1 MKMKLWLTAILL
13 FCWSIH
19 AGDFR
24 IDGIR
29 FFCRVP
35 AKYDSSSR
43 ILVLFGGR
51 NWPGDKTLQ
60 AYRFDILAD
69 KHQVFLL
76 SPSFHDRNYWE
87 PENWSG
93 KTLLKAIA
101 AVERKYQ
108 LTPQKVYFYGYS
120 AGGQCSALFYHWMPE
135 RVAAWG
141 VHACGI
147 YPVKVSNTKT
157 PALITCGENDAER
170 VQISRHFV
178 YRYREAGGEL
188 LWKPFRG
195 VGHELSPNALELAHA
210 WFDAVFSGAKPIAYG
225 EDDMLKIKPK
235 KRIDVEYRNPLY
247 SEKIRELWLK

>member
-1 MKMKLWLTAILL
+1 MRVIWIVIGFLICINIFAE
-13 FCWSIH
+13 
-19 AGDFR
+19 DFR

-35 AKYDSSSR
+35 AKYNGHSR

-51 NWPGDKTLQ
+51 NWPGNKTLQ
-60 AYRFDILAD
+60 SYRFDSPAD

-87 PENWSG
+87 PEKWSG

-101 AVERKYQ
+101 AVERKYG

-120 AGGQCSALFYHWMPE
+120 AGGQCAALFYHWMPE
-135 RVAAWG
+135 RVGAWAA
-141 VHACGI
+141 HACGV
-147 YPVKVSNTKT
+147 YPDQPVKNAA
-157 PALITCGENDAER
+157 PALITCGVNDAER
-170 VQISRHFV
+170 YQISRHFV

-188 LWKPFRG
+188 LWKPLPDT
-195 VGHELSPNALELAHA
+195 GHELSKDALDLAHA
-210 WFDAVFSGAKPIAYG
+210 WFDAVFAGAKPVAYG
-225 EDDMLKIKPK
+225 EDDLRKIKPK

>member
-1 MKMKLWLTAILL
+1 MRLIWIVIGFLICINIFAE
-13 FCWSIH
+13 
-19 AGDFR
+19 DFR
-24 IDGIR
+24 IAGTR
-29 FFCRVP
+29 FSCRVP
-35 AKYDSSSR
+35 AKYNNHSR

-51 NWPGDKTLQ
+51 NWPGNKTLQ
-60 AYRFDILAD
+60 TYRFDTVAD

-87 PENWSG
+87 PEKWSG
-93 KTLLKAIA
+93 KTLLKAIT
-101 AVERKYQ
+101 AVERKFR
-108 LTPQKVYFYGYS
+108 LESQKVYFYGYS
-120 AGGQCSALFYHWMPE
+120 AGGQCAALFYNWMPD

-141 VHACGI
+141 VHACGF
-147 YPVKVSNTKT
+147 YPVKVSNPKA
-157 PALITCGENDAER
+157 PALISCGENDAER
-170 VQISRHFV
+170 VQISRHFI

-235 KRIDVEYRNPLY
+235 KRISIEYRNPLY